1 MSAPIVIVGAGEAG
15 VAAAEALRQG
25 GFSGEIVL
33 ISEEHENPYQRPPLS
48 KELLLHPDQPS
59 PPIRPHDWYVQR
71 GVELRLGVRVTEVD
85 ATGRTLSFDSARF
98 VGQQRYSKLLIA
110 TGTRAR
116 RFNEATIIHYLRTRS
131 DALAIRA
138 ALEGAE
144 RVAVIGG
151 GVIGLELASAARQLG
166 KQVTVFEIS
175 SRLMPRVFS
184 PCVSKILE
192 GLHRDAGV
200 QLHFGIGS
208 VKVDNDSVEVDGER
222 IAADLFVAGIG
233 ALPNCD
239 IGVAAGC
246 VIDNGICVDDQGRT
260 SIPDIF
266 AAGDVANFV
275 HPLSGR
281 AVRIET
287 WQHAQRHG
295 AHVGRAMLDHQ
306 PAYAEVPWFWT
317 DQHGVNFQVA
327 GFMAQN
333 TRTAWRE
340 REASDQKTAFHFA
353 GDCLLAATTINNG
366 RDMRPATKLI
376 SSSWRGDAARLCDTG
391 FPLGPLANQLL
402 ADAPQNI

>member
-15 VAAAEALRQG
+15 VAAAEALREG
-25 GFSGEIVL
+25 GFAGEIVL
-33 ISEEHENPYQRPPLS
+33 ISEEHETPYQRPPLS
-48 KELLLHPDQPS
+48 KELLLQPDQPS
-59 PPIRPHDWYVQR
+59 PPVRPQDWYLQR

-85 ATGRTLSFDSARF
+85 PTSRTLSLDSARF
-98 VGQQRYSKLLIA
+98 GGPQRYSKLLIA

-116 RFNEATIIHYLRTRS
+116 RFNEAAIMHYLRTRR
-131 DALAIRA
+131 DALAISA
-138 ALEGAE
+138 ALGGAE
-144 RVAVIGG
+144 SVAVIGG

-166 KQVTVFEIS
+166 KKVTVFEIS

-184 PCVSKILE
+184 PCVSTILE

-208 VKVDNDSVEVDGER
+208 VKVDTEAVEVDGER

-239 IGVAAGC
+239 IGISAGC
-246 VIDNGICVDDQGRT
+246 VVDNGICVDDQGRT
-260 SIPDIF
+260 SLPDIF

-275 HPLSGR
+275 HPLTGR

-295 AHVGRAMLDHQ
+295 AHVGRAMLDQQ

-327 GFMAQN
+327 GFISED
-333 TRTAWRE
+333 TRTTWRE
-340 REASDQKTAFHFA
+340 REASNQKTAFHFA
-353 GDCLLAATTINNG
+353 GDRLVAATTINNG
-366 RDMRPATKLI
+366 RDMRPASKLI
-376 SSSWRGDAARLCDTG
+376 SSSWRGDAAQLCDTG